1 MLRELAGWMCV
12 VLVYEG
18 SFGVVLRRVRFGW
31 CGLWGGCVF
40 VALVGFCGF
49 VWVLDGFGFMVD
61 YG

>member
-1 MLRELAGWMCV
+1 MRV
-12 VLVYEG
+12 VLVYEC

-49 VWVLDGFGFMVD
+49 AWVLDGFGFMVD